1 MLDYHASDPSIRL
14 AISEYEEG
22 PTDQIHF
29 QADQINPEDYWEP
42 KEGQYTSRDFDFIN
56 SDDQTQ

>member
-22 PTDQIHF
+22 STDQIRF
-29 QADQINPEDYWEP
+29 QTDQIDSEDYWEP

-56 SDDQTQ
+56 SDD